1 MFSYHLLQVF
11 GIKGFNLKPEIMAN
25 TFSQMYIH
33 LVFGV
38 KLRDSLIDS
47 SWKFELYK
55 FINGII
61 QNYGHRPLVING
73 TADHVHILI
82 GYKPSAPLSDLVRA
96 IKSNSSRWINNRGFC
111 SQPFRWQEGFGAFSY
126 GQSQLKRVAE
136 YIERQEE
143 HHRARS
149 FHEEYKQFLVA
160 YHVSYDECYLPN
172 DPV

>member
-1 MFSYHLLQVF
+1 
-11 GIKGFNLKPEIMAN
+11 MAD

-38 KLRDSLIDS
+38 KFRESLIDS

-61 QNYGHRPLVING
+61 NNYGHRPLVING
-73 TADHVHILI
+73 TGDHIHILI
-82 GYKPSAPLSDLVRA
+82 GYKPATSLSDLVKY
-96 IKSNSSRWINNRGFC
+96 IKSNSSRWINLKGYC
-111 SQPFRWQEGFGAFSY
+111 QKPFRWQEGFGAFSY
-126 GQSQLKRVAE
+126 GQSQLQRVAD

-149 FHEEYKQFLVA
+149 FQEEYKQFLDA
-160 YHVSYDECYLPN
+160 YHVPYNECYLPN
-172 DPV
+172 GPV